1 MTNSYNGVR
10 LPVVIVVSGYVF
22 SSAFIAT
29 NGLFIRV
36 WLLLI
41 SYHGDILFSFTELGS
56 IVVIIVTNLMFIMSW
71 FYEKFAVKY
80 TM

>member
-1 MTNSYNGVR
+1 MTNSYSGVR

-22 SSAFIAT
+22 SSEFIGA
-29 NGLFIRV
+29 NGLFIRM

-41 SYHGDILFSFTELGS
+41 SYHGNILFSFTELGS
-56 IVVIIVTNLMFIMSW
+56 IIAIIVTNLMFIMSW
-71 FYEKFAVKY
+71 FDEKFAVKY